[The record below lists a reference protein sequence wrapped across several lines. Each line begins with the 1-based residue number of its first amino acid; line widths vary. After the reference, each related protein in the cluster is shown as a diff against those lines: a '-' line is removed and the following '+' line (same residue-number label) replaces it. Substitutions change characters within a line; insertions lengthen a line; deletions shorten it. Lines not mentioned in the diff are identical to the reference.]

1 MTLEQLRIFVAVAE
15 REHVTAAARELNLT
29 QSAVSNAIA
38 ALEQRH
44 DVHLFDRVGRGVV
57 LNEVG
62 RSFLPEA
69 RAVLA
74 RAQAAENAL
83 ADMSALRR
91 GRLAIFASQTI
102 ASYWLPPHL
111 VAFHARHPGVELDV
125 SVGNTRE
132 AVQAVL
138 EGAAELG
145 FVEGEVDEPAL
156 TQQVVGAD
164 RLAVLVR
171 PDHPWASKR
180 RLQPRDLAAAAWVL
194 REAGSGTRSSLEAA
208 LAVAGVDA
216 ATLPVSMIL
225 PSNEAVLAA
234 VEAGAG
240 VTALSESVAAG
251 AIAAGRLLRAP
262 FALGERRFRLL
273 RHKER
278 YRSRAAEAFVEG
290 LPPGVE

>member
-1 MTLEQLRIFVAVAE
+1 MTLEQLRIF
-15 REHVTAAARELNLT
+15 TAAARKLNLT
-29 QSAVSNAIA
+29 QSAVSNAVS

-57 LNEVG
+57 LNELG

-91 GRLAIFASQTI
+91 GRLAVFASQTI

-111 VAFHARHPGVELDV
+111 VAFHAQHPGVELDV

-164 RLAVLVR
+164 RLVLLVA
-171 PDHPWASKR
+171 PAHPWASR
-180 RLQPRDLAAAAWVL
+180 TRLASQDLLSEPWVVPEGGL
-194 REAGSGTRSSLEAA
+194 GTRSSLEAA
-208 LAVAGVDA
+208 LMARGVD
-216 ATLPVSMIL
+216 PVKLTVAMTL
-225 PSNEAVLAA
+225 PSNESVLAA
-234 VEAGAG
+234 AEAGAG
-240 VTALSESVAAG
+240 IAALSESVASG
-251 AIAAGRLLRAP
+251 AIAAGRLTECASNWANGIS
-262 FALGERRFRLL
+262 FF
-273 RHKER
+273 
-278 YRSRAAEAFVEG
+278 
-290 LPPGVE
+290 

>member
-38 ALEQRH
+38 ALEERH

-57 LNEVG
+57 LNEAG

-74 RAQAAENAL
+74 RAQAAGNAL

-102 ASYWLPPHL
+102 ASYWLPAHL
-111 VAFHARHPGVELDV
+111 VAFHAQHPGVELDV

-145 FVEGEVDEPAL
+145 FVEGEVNEAAL
-156 TQQVVGAD
+156 AQQVVGSD
-164 RLAVLVR
+164 RLAVLV
-171 PDHPWASKR
+171 PPNHAWASSR
-180 RLQPRDLAAAAWVL
+180 RLRPQDLASAPWVL
-194 REAGSGTRSSLEAA
+194 REVGSGTRSSLEAA
-208 LAVAGVDA
+208 LSSAGVDA
-216 ATLPVSMIL
+216 AALPIAMTL

-234 VEAGAG
+234 VQAGAG

-251 AIAAGRLLRAP
+251 PIAAGKLARAP
-262 FALGERRFRLL
+262 FTLEERRFRLL

-278 YRSRAAEAFVEG
+278 YRSRAAEAFVED
-290 LPPGVE
+290 LPSGPA